1 MRVYNIKWDTD
12 GDAKLLKSLP
22 SEVEVNLAD
31 IGINISPNDPEYKG
45 IVSDTV
51 SDWLSDA
58 YGYCHD
64 GFCIEG
70 IDN

>member
-1 MRVYNIKWDTD
+1 MKVYNIKWDTD

-22 SEVEVNLAD
+22 QEIDVDLACIGVN
-31 IGINISPNDPEYKG
+31 INPNDPDYKD
-45 IVSDTV
+45 IVTDTI

-58 YGYCHD
+58 YGYCHY

-70 IDN
+70 IDD